1 MARECIRD
9 RKARGLAAWLGFAL
23 FALALAACSA
33 IDIPMEPAMPA
44 DMGPD
49 PAISESSTQ
58 ADAVMTCDA
67 IANERAGIAQSLAGL
82 GQSPDAAALRR
93 RDAELAR
100 LAALKRC
107 PS

>member
-1 MARECIRD
+1 
-9 RKARGLAAWLGFAL
+9 
-23 FALALAACSA
+23 
-33 IDIPMEPAMPA
+33 MEPAIPA

-58 ADAVMTCDA
+58 ADAIMTCDA
-67 IANERAGIAQSLAGL
+67 IANERAGIAQSRAGL
-82 GQSPDAAALRR
+82 GDPALAQALLR
-93 RDAELAR
+93 RDAALAR